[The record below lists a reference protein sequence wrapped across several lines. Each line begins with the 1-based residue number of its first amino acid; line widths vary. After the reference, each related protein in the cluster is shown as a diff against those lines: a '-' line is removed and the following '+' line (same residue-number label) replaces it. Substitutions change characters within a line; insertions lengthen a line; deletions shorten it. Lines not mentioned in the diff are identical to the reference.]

1 MRGNSS
7 TTVDYLSF
15 SYNGNQITSIFDYA
29 GSQNSNATKEYQDKN
44 HVYGATNEMAYDANG
59 NLTKDIDR
67 DIVTIQYNILNLP
80 DVIQFRTGDKI
91 VNTYNAGGQKLR
103 SDYYTYSLKTT
114 IPLSISAGDINNI
127 VYTPTNY
134 TYTGTVYVDN
144 KEYAINKVNTPV
156 NGIYPE
162 FYSFVRMYTT
172 EGYLTTPSNPQYYY
186 YRKDHLGNNREVWCA
201 TTNTTVQK
209 TQYYPSG
216 LPWAESSGN
225 SAQPYKYNG
234 KEWIEMHGWD
244 EYDSFARSYYPAIV
258 RTPTQDPHSENYYDI
273 SPYAWCGNNPVNN
286 IDTDGKDWYADEKG
300 NKMWRKSQEYE
311 YTDDNNNKWTNIGEE
326 YILFNGKQLSYFQQ
340 EKNKDGEL
348 VLKMSSF
355 DAVSGKPSEDGTFSY
370 SKEAQA
376 TKGGPIPEGTYAIY
390 SQGIQKY
397 NEMSTFDKYISNIGG
412 SAFPGGTDSW
422 GEERVWIYPQSVS
435 VIDPKTGKKVIR
447 TNMSVH
453 GGIQPGSR
461 GCIDLYK
468 NAPKFFKKLSQS
480 AMKRAIY
487 LDVIY

>member
-1 MRGNSS
+1 VSAGHREEYNYDNLGNITYLMRGNSS

-162 FYSFVRMYTT
+162 FYSFVRV
-172 EGYLTTPSNPQYYY
+172 Y
-186 YRKDHLGNNREVWCA
+186 YRG
-201 TTNTTVQK
+201 
-209 TQYYPSG
+209 
-216 LPWAESSGN
+216 
-225 SAQPYKYNG
+225 
-234 KEWIEMHGWD
+234 I
-244 EYDSFARSYYPAIV
+244 SY
-258 RTPTQDPHSENYYDI
+258 H
-273 SPYAWCGNNPVNN
+273 
-286 IDTDGKDWYADEKG
+286 
-300 NKMWRKSQEYE
+300 
-311 YTDDNNNKWTNIGEE
+311 
-326 YILFNGKQLSYFQQ
+326 
-340 EKNKDGEL
+340 
-348 VLKMSSF
+348 
-355 DAVSGKPSEDGTFSY
+355 
-370 SKEAQA
+370 
-376 TKGGPIPEGTYAIY
+376 TK
-390 SQGIQKY
+390 
-397 NEMSTFDKYISNIGG
+397 
-412 SAFPGGTDSW
+412 
-422 GEERVWIYPQSVS
+422 
-435 VIDPKTGKKVIR
+435 
-447 TNMSVH
+447 
-453 GGIQPGSR
+453 
-461 GCIDLYK
+461 
-468 NAPKFFKKLSQS
+468 
-480 AMKRAIY
+480 
-487 LDVIY
+487 